1 MKRPLS
7 CRYNRIKHPFLNDF
21 GAFAMNARTFLAAAA
36 LLTATTLTAC
46 GGGGGGASGSLMPP
60 AGGNSGASS
69 QSQTED
75 SIDTANDVGSP
86 MSEVSSY
93 NDSMSSPLQSSGR
106 VVQDTATIK
115 ALGDGT
121 CTSGVEFFSPDK
133 KGEANSTERI
143 VFYDNACTQMQS
155 DAVRVYTST
164 GANSET
170 EQRTV
175 SRYKLNG
182 TTAGSVR
189 SETVNYSN
197 ATFDSFGYPIYKSG
211 FDRTH
216 TGELDVNGVKTID
229 GDGELVILP
238 PNNGSTTYCSG
249 SAGFNAT
256 GNAALNETF
265 GWAGMIAGGTR
276 TVNSDGSITW
286 NFTHAGNTY
295 TGPIGGLSIQAGVQN
310 TTCPIS
316 TPMFTLGGGTLKGSS
331 NLPIAATYAHGILS
345 NLTIT
350 NGTLANGDTLNVSTN
365 SGISP
370 GDEHFISGSLSK
382 SGTAIANFNVNAFG
396 DGTLAVVSSGKAYDI
411 EDWHVVK

>member
-1 MKRPLS
+1 
-7 CRYNRIKHPFLNDF
+7 
-21 GAFAMNARTFLAAAA
+21 
-36 LLTATTLTAC
+36 
-46 GGGGGGASGSLMPP
+46 MPP
-60 AGGNSGASS
+60 AGGNSGASV
-69 QSQTED
+69 QTQTED

-93 NDSMSSPLQSSGR
+93 NDSLSSPLQSSGR
-106 VVQDTATIK
+106 IVQDAATIK
-115 ALGDGT
+115 ALGDGA
-121 CTSGVEFFSPDK
+121 CSNGVEFFSPDK

-143 VFYDNACTQMQS
+143 VFYDNACTQIQS

-170 EQRTV
+170 VQRTV

-182 TTAGSVR
+182 TTAASVR
-189 SETVNYSN
+189 SETVNYGN

-216 TGELDVNGVKTID
+216 TGELDVNAVKTIVD
-229 GDGELVILP
+229 DGELVILP
-238 PNNGSTTYCSG
+238 ASNSSTTYCSD

-286 NFTHAGNTY
+286 NFTHAGTTY

-310 TTCPIS
+310 TNCPIS
-316 TPMFTLGGGTLKGSS
+316 TPMFTLAGGTLKGSS
-331 NLPIAATYAHGILS
+331 NLPISATYTHGVLS

-365 SGISP
+365 SGVSP

-396 DGTLAVVSSGKAYDI
+396 DGTLVVVSSGKAYDI

>member
-1 MKRPLS
+1 
-7 CRYNRIKHPFLNDF
+7 
-21 GAFAMNARTFLAAAA
+21 MNARTFLATAV
-36 LLTATTLTAC
+36 LLGTSVLTAC
-46 GGGGGGASGSLMPP
+46 GGGSGASGSLTPP
-60 AGGNSGASS
+60 AGGSTGASV
-69 QSQTED
+69 QTQTED
-75 SIDTANDVGSP
+75 SINTANAVGSP

-93 NDSMSSPLQSSGR
+93 NDSLSSPLQSSGR
-106 VVQDTATIK
+106 VVQDAATIK
-115 ALGDGT
+115 TLGDGT
-121 CTSGVEFFSPDK
+121 CTNGVEFFSPDK
-133 KGEANSTERI
+133 KGDANSTERI
-143 VFYDNACTQMQS
+143 VFYDNGCTQMQS
-155 DAVRVYTST
+155 DAVRIYTST

-170 EQRTV
+170 VQRTV
-175 SRYKLNG
+175 SRYARNSS
-182 TTAGSVR
+182 TASSVR

-197 ATFDSFGYPIYKSG
+197 ATFDSFGYPIYKNG

-238 PNNGSTTYCSG
+238 LSGSSSTYCSD

-265 GWAGMIAGGTR
+265 GWAGMIATGTR
-276 TVNSDGSITW
+276 TVNSDGSVSW
-286 NFTHAGNTY
+286 NFTHTGNAY

-310 TTCPIS
+310 TNCPIS
-316 TPMFTLGGGTLKGSS
+316 TPMFTLAGGTLKGSS
-331 NLPIAATYAHGILS
+331 NLPISATYMHGVLS

-350 NGTLANGDTLNVSTN
+350 NGTLANGETLNVSTN
-365 SGISP
+365 SGVSP

-396 DGTLAVVSSGKAYDI
+396 DGTLVVVSSGQAYQI